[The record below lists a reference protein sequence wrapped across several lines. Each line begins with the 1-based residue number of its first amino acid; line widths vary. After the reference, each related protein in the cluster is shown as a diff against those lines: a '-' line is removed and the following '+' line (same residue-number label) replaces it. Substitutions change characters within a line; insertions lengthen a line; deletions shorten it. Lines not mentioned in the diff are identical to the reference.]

1 MPGGAVGQEACRCPE
16 VHALATAQRV
26 ECQEYF
32 SWSEPLA
39 KSKLYPSAASALDG
53 VVADNQ
59 TLAVGGFGLCGIPE
73 ELIAGLRDSGVQ
85 GLPVISHNAGL
96 AGFDLC
102 PLLGTSPSKTIITPY
117 VSE

>member
-39 KSKLYPSAASALDG
+39 KSKIYPSADSALDG

-59 TLAVGGFGLCGIPE
+59 TLAVGGFGLSGIPQA
-73 ELIAGLRDSGVQ
+73 LIAGPPDSGVRGMTVHSTTDRDTVF
-85 GLPVISHNAGL
+85 GLGP
-96 AGFDLC
+96 
-102 PLLGTSPSKTIITPY
+102 PPGTP
-117 VSE
+117 